1 MNNARITL
9 TKLMINNVN
18 DVNIN
23 NIRSNNHI
31 KLELIVNVS
40 IRAQMITDATVSEVL
55 QSSLVA
61 G

>member
-1 MNNARITL
+1 MTL

-23 NIRSNNHI
+23 NIRSDNHI